1 MFRALKLKVDHVKWP
16 RPFQVTVCLVY
27 AGTCYNQFANK
38 IWSVNY
44 ERILVKNRCVWK
56 GSVGPPTTVDWNCD
70 RLPSFEHTRKVQSIA
85 SVQNSSSDKVTCGG
99 YTVKPFKLAALKA
112 GDVTTQFWDNILSQI
127 NLVYYWYSGSWILW
141 FCLVG
146 EICEITGTQTLR
158 VLQYVV
164 VLATLDIQYLCKKF
178 DHSSCSY
185 SWGLET

>member
-112 GDVTTQFWDNILSQI
+112 GDVTRKFVLAHCILVKW
-127 NLVYYWYSGSWILW
+127 NHTILRQHTKSNK
-141 FCLVG
+141 FGILLIFG
-146 EICEITGTQTLR
+146 L
-158 VLQYVV
+158 LNFV
-164 VLATLDIQYLCKKF
+164 VLFSWRNLRNNGYANIKGFTV
-178 DHSSCSY
+178 CSRFGNIRY
-185 SWGLET
+185 TVSM